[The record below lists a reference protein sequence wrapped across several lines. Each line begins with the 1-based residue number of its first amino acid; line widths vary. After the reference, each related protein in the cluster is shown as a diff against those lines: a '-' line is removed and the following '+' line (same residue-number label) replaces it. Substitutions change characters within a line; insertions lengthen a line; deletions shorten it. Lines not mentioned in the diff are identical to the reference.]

1 MSTITLVVHTATL
14 VLVLSQCSLMSRHQ
28 LGLHALG
35 QLDLL
40 FGRGQM
46 RLARRRDHLL

>member
-1 MSTITLVVHTATL
+1 MSTITLVVDTATL
-14 VLVLSQCSLMSRHQ
+14 VLVPGHRGLMPRHQ

-35 QLDLL
+35 QLYLL